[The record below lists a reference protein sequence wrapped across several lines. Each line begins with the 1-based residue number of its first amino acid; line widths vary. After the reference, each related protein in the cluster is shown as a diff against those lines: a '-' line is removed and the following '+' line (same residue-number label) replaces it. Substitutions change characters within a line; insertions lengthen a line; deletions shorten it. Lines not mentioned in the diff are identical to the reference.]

1 MTKKISRV
9 AGIDLFV
16 AARFDDEL
24 PKTVGA
30 FSLKNVTS
38 RGTSVTAKDTGAIL
52 DVGWVC
58 ARYLLAA
65 DKNMTGGALDTE
77 ITKLISEVGKGR
89 EWSSLVKLYE
99 IDGTKAFSG

>member
-1 MTKKISRV
+1 MSKQISRI
-9 AGIDLFV
+9 AGVDLFV
-16 AARFDDEL
+16 AACFGDEL

-38 RGTSVTAKDTGAIL
+38 RGTTVSAKDSGNIL

-58 ARYLLAA
+58 ARYLLPA
-65 DKNMTGGALDTE
+65 DSSLAGTALDHE
-77 ITKLISEVGKGR
+77 VTKLLGEVGKAR

-99 IDGTKAFSG
+99 MDGAKAFSG